1 MENSWL
7 NLMHFLKKTL
17 ISTETKYRLKN
28 KNTHLTLFWRG
39 VSGLLLEGGGGGKE
53 ATLPKICDTYPI
65 MMKTC
70 TVIPYLEE
78 IRKQNGPRDT
88 P

>member
-28 KNTHLTLFWRG
+28 KNKHLTY
-39 VSGLLLEGGGGGKE
+39 SGWAFQGCSWMGGGAKE

>member
-1 MENSWL
+1 MAESNAL
-7 NLMHFLKKTL
+7 PKKDFNIDRDKIPPEEQEQTF
-17 ISTETKYRLKN
+17 N
-28 KNTHLTLFWRG
+28 LFWMG
-39 VSGLLLEGGGGGKE
+39 VSGLLMDGGGAKE

>member
-1 MENSWL
+1 M
-7 NLMHFLKKTL
+7 
-17 ISTETKYRLKN
+17 
-28 KNTHLTLFWRG
+28 G
-39 VSGLLLEGGGGGKE
+39 VSGLLMDGGGAKE

-78 IRKQNGPRDT
+78 IQKQNGLRDT

>member
-1 MENSWL
+1 MAESNA
-7 NLMHFLKKTL
+7 HPKKDFNIDRDKIPPEEQEQTFNPIL
-17 ISTETKYRLKN
+17 DGRFRAA
-28 KNTHLTLFWRG
+28 HGW
-39 VSGLLLEGGGGGKE
+39 GGGAKE